1 MKEKRIRWASQLLSM
16 VCILQFAACTSS
28 KPKLAGDAGQG
39 SSGSTRAM
47 AATRPGLPS
56 LADALAKLTDA
67 IEKPASSFHL
77 SLKKSES
84 SGLQYEC
91 EADVSSTGI
100 VGRQTDHSPEVKMGT
115 DVFPANTRVR
125 QLSGRP
131 PGSLSWSTVR
141 GGIEMTYLSGH
152 IGDAQEGV
160 KYAGDVETGG
170 YQTLRYDF
178 DLAGI
183 DATIK
188 RAMGVGNAV
197 GAGRQVKEFNIKG
210 SAWIAKDSGE
220 MVKFEYDT
228 IYGFS
233 NGESETI
240 HYDGAMSKN

>member
-1 MKEKRIRWASQLLSM
+1 MKEKIRWAFHFVS
-16 VCILQFAACTSS
+16 VVFILQFSACTSS
-28 KPKLAGDAGQG
+28 KPKIMADAGERT
-39 SSGSTRAM
+39 STSTRAI
-47 AATRPGLPS
+47 ATTKPRPPS
-56 LADALAKLTDA
+56 LAHAMEKLTNA
-67 IEKPASSFHL
+67 IEKPASPFHL

-100 VGRQTDHSPEVKMGT
+100 VGRQTDHSPEVKMGI

-125 QLSGRP
+125 QLSGTP
-131 PGSLSWSTVR
+131 PGSLNWSTVR
-141 GGIEMTYLSGH
+141 GGIEMTYLNGH

-160 KYAGDVETGG
+160 KYAGDVEIGG
-170 YQTLRYDF
+170 YEAQRYDF

-188 RAMGVGNAV
+188 RAMGVGNAI

-220 MVKFEYDT
+220 MVKFQYDT
-228 IYGFS
+228 IYSFS
-233 NGESETI
+233 NGESEVI
-240 HYDGAMSKN
+240 HYEGAVSKN

>member
-1 MKEKRIRWASQLLSM
+1 MKEKRLCCAFHFLSV
-16 VCILQFAACTSS
+16 VCILQFGACTSS
-28 KPKLAGDAGQG
+28 KPKITADAGEG
-39 SSGSTRAM
+39 MSTSARAM
-47 AATRPGLPS
+47 ASTKPGLPN
-56 LADALAKLTDA
+56 LADAMEKLTSA
-67 IEKPASSFHL
+67 IEKPASPFHL

-91 EADVSSTGI
+91 EADVSSNGI

-125 QLSGRP
+125 QLSGTP
-131 PGSLSWSTVR
+131 PGSLNWSTVR

-160 KYAGDVETGG
+160 KYAGDVEAGG
-170 YQTLRYDF
+170 YQAQRYDF

-197 GAGRQVKEFNIKG
+197 GAGRQVKEFNIRG

-220 MVKFEYDT
+220 MVKFQYDT

>member
-1 MKEKRIRWASQLLSM
+1 MKEKRIRWASHFVS
-16 VCILQFAACTSS
+16 VVFILQFAACTSS
-28 KPKLAGDAGQG
+28 KPKIAGDAGESAG
-39 SSGSTRAM
+39 TSTRAI
-47 AATRPGLPS
+47 ATTKPGLPS
-56 LADALAKLTDA
+56 LADAMEKLTNA

-115 DVFPANTRVR
+115 DIFPANTRVR
-125 QLSGRP
+125 QLSGTP
-131 PGSLSWSTVR
+131 PGSLNWSTVR

-170 YQTLRYDF
+170 YQAQRYDF

-210 SAWIAKDSGE
+210 SAWIAKDSRE
-220 MVKFEYDT
+220 MVKFQYDT
-228 IYGFS
+228 IYSFS
-233 NGESETI
+233 NGETEII
-240 HYDGAMSKN
+240 HYDGLVSKN

>member
-1 MKEKRIRWASQLLSM
+1 MKEKRRWAFHFLS
-16 VCILQFAACTSS
+16 VVFILQFAACTSS
-28 KPKLAGDAGQG
+28 KPKITADA
-39 SSGSTRAM
+39 SERTSTSVRAS
-47 AATRPGLPS
+47 ATTKPGLPN
-56 LADALAKLTDA
+56 LADAMERLTNA
-67 IEKPASSFHL
+67 IEKPASPFHL

-115 DVFPANTRVR
+115 DVFPANSRVR
-125 QLSGRP
+125 QLSGTP
-131 PGSLSWSTVR
+131 PGSLNWSTVR

-160 KYAGDVETGG
+160 KYAGDAQTGG
-170 YQTLRYDF
+170 YDAQRYDF

-188 RAMGVGNAV
+188 RGMGVGNAV
-197 GAGRQVKEFNIKG
+197 GAGRQVKAFNIKG

-220 MVKFEYDT
+220 MVKFQYDT
-228 IYGFS
+228 IYSFS

-240 HYDGAMSKN
+240 HYDGAVSKN

>member
-1 MKEKRIRWASQLLSM
+1 
-16 VCILQFAACTSS
+16 
-28 KPKLAGDAGQG
+28 
-39 SSGSTRAM
+39 
-47 AATRPGLPS
+47 
-56 LADALAKLTDA
+56 
-67 IEKPASSFHL
+67 
-77 SLKKSES
+77 
-84 SGLQYEC
+84 
-91 EADVSSTGI
+91 
-100 VGRQTDHSPEVKMGT
+100 
-115 DVFPANTRVR
+115 
-125 QLSGRP
+125 
-131 PGSLSWSTVR
+131 
-141 GGIEMTYLSGH
+141 MTYLSGH

-170 YQTLRYDF
+170 YQTQRYDF